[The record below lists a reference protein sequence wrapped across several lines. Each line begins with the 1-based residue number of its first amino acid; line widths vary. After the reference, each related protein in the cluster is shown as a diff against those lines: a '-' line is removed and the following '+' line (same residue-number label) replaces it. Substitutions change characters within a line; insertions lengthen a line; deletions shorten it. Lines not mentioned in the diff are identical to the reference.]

1 MRNNFE
7 CDLYIQLSSKCT
19 SSLSSRCKLFLSSQC
34 VTLGSRYRSVC
45 KSYNLQGILGTH
57 VKNNVYDEIGW
68 IPVSRTGMT
77 SLVDFSLKNGYA
89 G

>member
-1 MRNNFE
+1 MKQNMCNDFE
-7 CDLYIQLSSKCT
+7 GSLYVHQCT
-19 SSLSSRCKLFLSSQC
+19 PFLSSQC
-34 VTLGSRYRSVC
+34 VKLGSRYRSVC
-45 KSYNLQGILGTH
+45 KSYNLQWILGTY

-68 IPVSRTGMT
+68 IPVSSAGMT

>member
-1 MRNNFE
+1 MKQNMHNNFE

-19 SSLSSRCKLFLSSQC
+19 SSLSSQC

-45 KSYNLQGILGTH
+45 KSYNLQGILGTY

-77 SLVDFSLKNGYA
+77 SKSEVLVFHSNNGYA
-89 G
+89 